1 MRVYR
6 IAKVTHSRSGA
17 EMMSG
22 EGGLHGS
29 ARRHTKGR
37 PIVYTATSQ
46 ALATLEIAVNLK
58 KPRVIPAYCILEVEV
73 PDDLLVE
80 IKATMLPAG
89 WDRNDGE
96 PLLSRSIGDR
106 WLANQVSAGLRVPSA
121 VIPQEYNVLL
131 NPAHPGFTQVTYG
144 DPLNFPFDPRIK
156 A

>member
-6 IAKVTHSRSGA
+6 IAKAAHSTSAA

-29 ARRHTKGR
+29 ARWHTKGR
-37 PIVYTATSQ
+37 PIVYSATSQ

-58 KPRVIPAYCILEVEV
+58 KPSVIPAYCILEVKV
-73 PDDLLVE
+73 PDGLVVAIE
-80 IKATMLPAG
+80 ATMLPAG
-89 WDRNDGE
+89 WDRTDGE
-96 PLLSRSIGDR
+96 PLLARSIGDR
-106 WLANQVSAGLRVPSA
+106 WLAKKVSAGLRVPSS

-131 NPAHPGFTQVTYG
+131 NPAHPEFIQVTYG
-144 DPLNFPFDPRIK
+144 APLNFPFDPRIK